1 MRDLHPCR
9 IDALEGE
16 GETEREGGDMSRRKA
31 AEQSQVVSVVR
42 SMWYGRF
49 SPTVKEDFFFTI
61 PAWQPAPSESPI
73 FPNPLEI
80 FISLLAAVAEQR
92 TQL

>member
-31 AEQSQVVSVVR
+31 AEQSQVVSVLR

-49 SPTVKEDFFFTI
+49 SPTVKEDFF
-61 PAWQPAPSESPI
+61 SHYS
-73 FPNPLEI
+73 
-80 FISLLAAVAEQR
+80 SLAACPVRVADIPQPIGDLYLSACCR
-92 TQL
+92 R